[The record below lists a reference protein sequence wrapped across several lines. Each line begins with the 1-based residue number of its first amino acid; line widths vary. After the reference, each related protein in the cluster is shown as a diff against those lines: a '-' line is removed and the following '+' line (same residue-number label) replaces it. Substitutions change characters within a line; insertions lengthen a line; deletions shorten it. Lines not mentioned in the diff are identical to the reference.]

1 MSGSDFGRVDECP
14 RCCSA
19 HQCSSSFSCSAQTLR
34 RSSSIRQRS
43 ADPANAAPMIAGV
56 FRRVLFKNMS
66 MAVALLALVL
76 LVSSVAPTAAA
87 EVLLDGTGTESEAA
101 DADIVD
107 INGNGNEN
115 TNRVFG
121 GKDAKFQRYQYM
133 AHIYNKDGRPYCAG
147 TLITPTY
154 ILSAA
159 HCADDDST
167 PAYVIIGKHSRLY
180 YQNEPNVERID
191 IKKKLVHPDH
201 QDGYDWINDHILND
215 IVLLQLKAPSR
226 HTPVKLSFDANR
238 LQAGIGLRVMGW
250 GTTSYDRTRPDELQ
264 IADVNYIP
272 NAVCEKS
279 KGKIRPTST
288 YDKSYAGYITDDMIC
303 AASKNKD
310 ACSGDSGGPLIIP
323 GNSPAQDL
331 VVGVVS
337 WGECPWVCYV
347 SLLKLAL

>member
-1 MSGSDFGRVDECP
+1 MSRAIYCIGLLLLLSLVGTAQSQPMANGD
-14 RCCSA
+14 
-19 HQCSSSFSCSAQTLR
+19 SSQSLET
-34 RSSSIRQRS
+34 
-43 ADPANAAPMIAGV
+43 AGGGFDQV
-56 FRRVLFKNMS
+56 
-66 MAVALLALVL
+66 
-76 LVSSVAPTAAA
+76 
-87 EVLLDGTGTESEAA
+87 ES
-101 DADIVD
+101 
-107 INGNGNEN
+107 
-115 TNRVFG
+115 RVFG

-191 IKKKLVHPDH
+191 VKKKIVHPDH

-272 NAVCEKS
+272 NAVCAKS

-288 YDKSYAGYITDDMIC
+288 YDKSYAGYITDDMMC
-303 AASKNKD
+303 AASKGKD

-323 GNSPAQDL
+323 GNSAAQDL
-331 VVGVVS
+331 QVGIVS
-337 WGECPWVCYV
+337 WGECPWC
-347 SLLKLAL
+347 ALCHC

>member
-1 MSGSDFGRVDECP
+1 MTMFCQRKRNCP
-14 RCCSA
+14 NRSTC
-19 HQCSSSFSCSAQTLR
+19 HPP
-34 RSSSIRQRS
+34 RSSSLLFRESRDFGASCVGADSSSDELLFVQQLSPNSKGNASIFKAKIIMSRATYSIGLLLFLLLSLVGTAQSERM
-43 ADPANAAPMIAGV
+43 ADIDPAQSFETAGGG
-56 FRRVLFKNMS
+56 FDDKEYNQ
-66 MAVALLALVL
+66 
-76 LVSSVAPTAAA
+76 A
-87 EVLLDGTGTESEAA
+87 ES
-101 DADIVD
+101 
-107 INGNGNEN
+107 
-115 TNRVFG
+115 RVFG
-121 GKDAKFQRYQYM
+121 GKDAQFQRYQYI

-180 YQNEPNVERID
+180 YQNEPGVERID
-191 IKKKLVHPDH
+191 IKKILVHPDH

-272 NAVCEKS
+272 NSVCEKS

-288 YDKSYAGYITDDMIC
+288 YDKSYAGYITSDMMC
-303 AASKNKD
+303 AASRGKD

-323 GNSPAQDL
+323 GNSAAQDL
-331 VVGVVS
+331 QVGIVS
-337 WGECPWVCYV
+337 WGE
-347 SLLKLAL
+347 

>member
-1 MSGSDFGRVDECP
+1 MNRMTMLCQRKRNSPKTCNSP
-14 RCCSA
+14 RSSYVPGA
-19 HQCSSSFSCSAQTLR
+19 DSSSEELLFVRQQQIPPLPNSKRNVSISKAKTTMSRAIYCIGLLLLLSLVGTAQSQPMANGD
-34 RSSSIRQRS
+34 SSQSLET
-43 ADPANAAPMIAGV
+43 AGGGFDQV
-56 FRRVLFKNMS
+56 
-66 MAVALLALVL
+66 
-76 LVSSVAPTAAA
+76 
-87 EVLLDGTGTESEAA
+87 ES
-101 DADIVD
+101 
-107 INGNGNEN
+107 
-115 TNRVFG
+115 RVFG

-191 IKKKLVHPDH
+191 VKKKIVHPDH

-272 NAVCEKS
+272 NAVCAKS

-288 YDKSYAGYITDDMIC
+288 YDKSYAGYITDDMMC
-303 AASKNKD
+303 AASKGKD
-310 ACSGDSGGPLIIP
+310 ACSGDSGGPLIIQ
-323 GNSPAQDL
+323 GNSAAQDL
-331 VVGVVS
+331 QVGIVS
-337 WGECPWVCYV
+337 WGECPWC
-347 SLLKLAL
+347 ALCHC

>member
-1 MSGSDFGRVDECP
+1 MSR
-14 RCCSA
+14 A
-19 HQCSSSFSCSAQTLR
+19 I
-34 RSSSIRQRS
+34 SSIC
-43 ADPANAAPMIAGV
+43 
-56 FRRVLFKNMS
+56 
-66 MAVALLALVL
+66 LLLLLSLVG
-76 LVSSVAPTAAA
+76 TAQ
-87 EVLLDGTGTESEAA
+87 SQHM
-101 DADIVD
+101 ADIETAGGGAFD
-107 INGNGNEN
+107 DEEYYQAES
-115 TNRVFG
+115 RVFG
-121 GKDAKFQRYQYM
+121 GKDAQFQRYKYM

-180 YQNEPNVERID
+180 YQSEPGVERID
-191 IKKKLVHPDH
+191 VKKILVHPDH

-238 LQAGIGLRVMGW
+238 LQAGVGLRVMGW

-288 YDKSYAGYITDDMIC
+288 YDKSYAGYITSDMMC

-323 GNSPAQDL
+323 GNSAAQDL
-331 VVGVVS
+331 QVGIVS
-337 WGECPWVCYV
+337 WGECP
-347 SLLKLAL
+347 

>member
-1 MSGSDFGRVDECP
+1 
-14 RCCSA
+14 
-19 HQCSSSFSCSAQTLR
+19 
-34 RSSSIRQRS
+34 
-43 ADPANAAPMIAGV
+43 
-56 FRRVLFKNMS
+56 

-76 LVSSVAPTAAA
+76 LLSSVAPAAAA

-101 DADIVD
+101 ADADIVD
-107 INGNGNEN
+107 IIGNGNDNDN

-133 AHIYNKDGRPYCAG
+133 AHIYNKEGRPYCGG
-147 TLITPTY
+147 TLITPSVV
-154 ILSAA
+154 LSAA

-180 YQNEPNVERID
+180 YQNEPDVERID
-191 IKKKLVHPDH
+191 VKKVILHPDH
-201 QDGYDWINDHILND
+201 AKGFNWINDHLTHD
-215 IVLLQLKAPSR
+215 IVLLQLKADSR
-226 HTPVKLSFDANR
+226 HTPARVNTDPNLLTERNG
-238 LQAGIGLRVMGW
+238 LGTTLRVMGW
-250 GTTSYDRTRPDELQ
+250 GTTSYAKTRPDELQ
-264 IADVNYIP
+264 MADVEYVP
-272 NAVCEKS
+272 NSVCGQS
-279 KGKIRPTST
+279 SGLIRPTST
-288 YDKSYAGYITDDMIC
+288 YKRSYRGYITSDMIC

-337 WGECPWVCYV
+337 WGECPWECYV